1 MFIQLKTRICQC
13 IKKLFRNQNSGGDDM
28 TSNNP
33 KRATISKVN
42 GIYRVKKLDL
52 HVGDRVIWSSD
63 ETDFKIWF
71 PPGRDPLSIRESR
84 RVPKGENFRRTVPG
98 SAVELFENNEFELNM
113 DSNEETYQY
122 SIFCYENNSF
132 AEGNSMA
139 EIIIRR

>member
-1 MFIQLKTRICQC
+1 
-13 IKKLFRNQNSGGDDM
+13 M

-33 KRATISKVN
+33 IIAKISKVK
-42 GIYRVKKLDL
+42 GVYRIDTIKLG
-52 HVGDRVIWSSD
+52 VGDTVIWMSD

-84 RVPKGENFRRTVPG
+84 RVKKGQDFRRTVPK
-98 SAVELFENNEFELNM
+98 SATEPFENNEFDMNTE
-113 DSNEETYQY
+113 SNEETYQY
-122 SIFCYENNSF
+122 AIFCYENDKF

>member
-1 MFIQLKTRICQC
+1 
-13 IKKLFRNQNSGGDDM
+13 M

-33 KRATISKVN
+33 KATIKKEN
-42 GIYRVKKLDL
+42 GIYRVKTIELE
-52 HVGDRVIWSSD
+52 VGDTVIWMSD

-84 RVPKGENFRRTVPG
+84 RVKKGQDFRRTVPK
-98 SAVELFENNEFELNM
+98 SATEPFENNEFDMNTE
-113 DSNEETYQY
+113 SNEETYQY
-122 SIFCYENNSF
+122 AIFCYENDKF